1 MPQTPRPPVGSSR
14 ESSPR
19 SGAPTA
25 MPGPATTSGSPP
37 GSRSGSGSQ
46 PLRGRPWNLDPIRAV
61 LDGTEDPT
69 ILAGT
74 DRKGMT
80 AAQFAILKAATTA
93 DDLRALLALL
103 DPPERQEASQ
113 IDRLLTL
120 MEATAEAVVRIEQRL
135 QRVESRLAAPSGASR
150 ER

>member
-1 MPQTPRPPVGSSR
+1 
-14 ESSPR
+14 
-19 SGAPTA
+19 
-25 MPGPATTSGSPP
+25 
-37 GSRSGSGSQ
+37 
-46 PLRGRPWNLDPIRAV
+46 LKGRPWHLDPIRAV

-93 DDLRALLALL
+93 DDLKALLALL

-135 QRVESRLAAPSGASR
+135 QRVESRLAAPSGASPTR
-150 ER
+150 